1 MDSELVFF
9 LPITESGRSI
19 GMECT
24 SFGAK
29 LLRFTSQIYHM
40 LAVCPWGSCLA
51 FLCLRLLSYR
61 MRIMLGTTAW
71 VWGR

>member
-1 MDSELVFF
+1 
-9 LPITESGRSI
+9 
-19 GMECT
+19 MECT

-29 LLRFTSQIYHM
+29 LLRFTSQLYHM

-51 FLCLRLLSYR
+51 FLCLSRLSYR

>member
-1 MDSELVFF
+1 
-9 LPITESGRSI
+9 
-19 GMECT
+19 MECA
-24 SFGAK
+24 SFGAR
-29 LLRFTSQIYHM
+29 LLRFTSQLYRM

-51 FLCLRLLSYR
+51 FLCLSRLSYR